1 MMLVNCAEILCVTNE
16 RSFRKRLE
24 EKGIPFIVYQPLFPM
39 PLYVHRHPSMYES
52 EDDPWLLTLV
62 GTAMLMLGHRIKLN
76 PLEFLMAIPC
86 ILNFLELRLLR
97 VKIRFL
103 WSERSYVCRDSIG
116 EFVTRLTG
124 CSAGTGKRRGEVDQR
139 MGRSERMA
147 GVRVIRQLLVNLGAC
162 VRRESFF
169 QYIFKLY
176 YFCILVQHFLRVL
189 VFSITA
195 LE

>member
-1 MMLVNCAEILCVTNE
+1 
-16 RSFRKRLE
+16 
-24 EKGIPFIVYQPLFPM
+24 
-39 PLYVHRHPSMYES
+39 
-52 EDDPWLLTLV
+52 
-62 GTAMLMLGHRIKLN
+62 MLGHRIKLN

-103 WSERSYVCRDSIG
+103 WSERSYVCRDSIC

-147 GVRVIRQLLVNLGAC
+147 GVRVIRQLVVNLGAC

-169 QYIFKLY
+169 
-176 YFCILVQHFLRVL
+176 
-189 VFSITA
+189 
-195 LE
+195 